1 MEYQYLTAKDLQKL
15 ISGLSYEK
23 ALKLMDEFIA
33 EEKRLGY
40 LNPSGKTKV
49 ALTWLVKKRLGMKW
63 GKNNDKE

>member
-1 MEYQYLTAKDLQKL
+1 MDEILEKKYLTAKDLQKL
-15 ISGLSYEK
+15 IPGLSYEK

-49 ALTWLVKKRLGMKW
+49 ALTWLVKKRLGMK
-63 GKNNDKE
+63 

>member
-15 ISGLSYEK
+15 IPGLSYEK

-33 EEKRLGY
+33 EEKKLGY

-49 ALTWLVKKRLGMKW
+49 ALTWLVKKRLGMK
-63 GKNNDKE
+63 